1 MKKVPFYQMLVVNA
15 YFIGLSFMWNVIH
28 PIMLPAVLRLLVDAN
43 KKNTVLGILT
53 FIGLILAMVIQPI
66 SGALSDRWV
75 SRWGRRRP
83 LIAFGTLFDFV
94 FLAMLAWAGG
104 LVWVFIGYIGLQISS
119 NIAHGPLQGLLPDQV
134 PPEQLGTASS
144 IKTFIDMLVMA
155 VGTISAGLLLDPN
168 STKPVTIMLL
178 VIGLLAVFGSVTIFF
193 TKEKPTFKKEGEPV
207 GKTLLGTFKI
217 DFRANTSYWFLI
229 ALRFVF
235 LFGIYGVQRFAQN
248 FIFDVI
254 HPVNAALETGIIMGT
269 LTVFLLG
276 FAALAGWLND
286 KFKSRVIMIASAF
299 LTAVGCILL
308 SFARSRLTLMGFG
321 AIIGAGMGLFL
332 TSNWALANRLAPP
345 DEAGKYIGLTNI
357 ATAGAGAL
365 AGLLGP
371 IIDQM
376 NSAKTGAFQGY
387 TFLFF
392 LGAGCAL
399 LSLIFL
405 KWIKDRKAVESSGR
419 AAPMTAQLDGGDGG

>member
-1 MKKVPFYQMLVVNA
+1 MKKVPFVKLLIVNA
-15 YFIGLSFMWNVIH
+15 YWVGLSFMWNVIH
-28 PIMLPAVLRLLVDAN
+28 PIMLPAVLRLMVSPD
-43 KKNTVLGILT
+43 KKNTMLGLLT
-53 FIGLILAMVIQPI
+53 FVGLILAMVIQPV

-75 SRWGRRRP
+75 SRWGKRRP
-83 LIAFGTLFDFV
+83 LITIGTLFDFV

-104 LVWVFIGYIGLQISS
+104 LAWVFIGYIGLQISS
-119 NIAHGPLQGLLPDQV
+119 NVAHGPLQGLLPDQV

-155 VGTISAGLLLDPN
+155 VGTIAAGLLLDPN

-178 VIGLLAVFGSVTIFF
+178 VIGLLAVFGAITIIF
-193 TKEKPTFKKEGEPV
+193 TREKPTYKKEGEPV
-207 GKTLLGTFKI
+207 MKTLLGTFKI

-254 HPVNAALETGIIMGT
+254 HPANAALETGIIMGT
-269 LTVFLLG
+269 LTLFLLG

-286 KFKSRVIMIASAF
+286 RFNSRVLMVASAI
-299 LTAVGCILL
+299 LTAIGCVLL
-308 SFARSRLTLMGFG
+308 SFARSRYTLMGFG

-371 IIDQM
+371 LIDQM
-376 NSAKTGAFQGY
+376 NKARTNSFWGY
-387 TFLFF
+387 TLLFF
-392 LGAGCAL
+392 LGAICAL
-399 LSLIFL
+399 ASLVFL
-405 KWIKDRKAVESSGR
+405 KWIKDRP
-419 AAPMTAQLDGGDGG
+419 AAQPTQGV

>member
-1 MKKVPFYQMLVVNA
+1 MKKVSFLELMIVNA
-15 YFIGLSFMWNVIH
+15 YWVGLSFMWNVIH
-28 PIMLPAVLRLLVDAN
+28 PIMLPAVLRLMVDVD
-43 KKNTVLGILT
+43 KKNTVLGLLT
-53 FIGLILAMVIQPI
+53 FVGLILAMLIQPI

-83 LIAFGTLFDFV
+83 LIVIGTLFDFI

-104 LVWVFIGYIGLQISS
+104 LAWVFIGYIGLQISS
-119 NIAHGPLQGLLPDQV
+119 NVAHGPLQGLLPDVV
-134 PPEQLGTASS
+134 PPEQLGAASS

-155 VGTISAGLLLDPN
+155 LGTVAGGLLLDPN
-168 STKPVTIMLL
+168 STRPVTIMLL
-178 VIGLLAVFGSVTIFF
+178 VIGLLAVFGAITIFF
-193 TKEKPTFKKEGEPV
+193 SREKPTYKKEGEPV
-207 GKTLLGTFKI
+207 MKTLLGTFKI

-254 HPVNAALETGIIMGT
+254 QPVNAVLETGLIMGT
-269 LTVFLLG
+269 LTIFLLG
-276 FAALAGWLND
+276 FAAFAGWLND
-286 KFKSRVIMIASAF
+286 RFNSRVIMISSAV
-299 LTAVGCILL
+299 LTAVGCVLL
-308 SFARSRLTLMGFG
+308 SFARNRATLMGFG

-371 IIDQM
+371 VVDQM
-376 NSAKTGAFQGY
+376 NSAHANAFQGY

-392 LGAGCAL
+392 LGAACAL
-399 LSLIFL
+399 ASLLFL
-405 KWIKDRKAVESSGR
+405 KWIKDKPAGEQTLKKDEFLTS
-419 AAPMTAQLDGGDGG
+419 T